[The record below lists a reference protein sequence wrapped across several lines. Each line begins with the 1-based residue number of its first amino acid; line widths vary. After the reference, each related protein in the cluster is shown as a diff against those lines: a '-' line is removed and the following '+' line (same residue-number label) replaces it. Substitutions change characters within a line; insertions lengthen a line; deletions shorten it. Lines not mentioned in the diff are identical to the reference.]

1 MPAKNAEVGFSG
13 CKGLD
18 FCSGI
23 YFKTHVFPLLFL
35 SKIYGWQVLTSTN
48 SILEVDEGTV

>member
-13 CKGLD
+13 CEGLD

-35 SKIYGWQVLTSTN
+35 PKIYGWQVLTSTN